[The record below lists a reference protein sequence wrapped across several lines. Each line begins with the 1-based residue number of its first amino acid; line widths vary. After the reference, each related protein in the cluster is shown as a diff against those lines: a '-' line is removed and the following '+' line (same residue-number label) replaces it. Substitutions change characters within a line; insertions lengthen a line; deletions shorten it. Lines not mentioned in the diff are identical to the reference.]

1 MYILSNTSAPNY
13 IYAHSLLALFPGSP
27 ILGMRLSS
35 YHATLSA
42 YVIGRS
48 VFFLPFHSE
57 SDEFELFFPTRL
69 DELLKEAYAL
79 EEGLKQ
85 QKERMK
91 EMLTHLSQTL
101 DRLSHTT

>member
-1 MYILSNTSAPNY
+1 M
-13 IYAHSLLALFPGSP
+13 
-27 ILGMRLSS
+27 
-35 YHATLSA
+35 
-42 YVIGRS
+42 
-48 VFFLPFHSE
+48 FFLSFHSE